1 MSEKP
6 VSYVR
11 AAERLEAIM
20 TEIESGTVDIDKLS
34 ALLKEADGLIK
45 FCRDKLYKVDN
56 EVNAILQRMS
66 DDLSAEG

>member
-20 TEIESGTVDIDKLS
+20 AEIESGTVDIDKLS

-66 DDLSAEG
+66 DDLSVEG

>member
-1 MSEKP
+1 MSDKP

-20 TEIESGTVDIDKLS
+20 AEIESGTVDIDKLS

-66 DDLSAEG
+66 DDLSVEG

>member
-1 MSEKP
+1 MSEKS

-20 TEIESGTVDIDKLS
+20 AEIESGTVDIDKLS

-66 DDLSAEG
+66 DDLSVEG

>member
-1 MSEKP
+1 M
-6 VSYVR
+6 SYVR

-20 TEIESGTVDIDKLS
+20 AEIESGTVDIDKLS
-34 ALLKEADGLIK
+34 VLLKEADELIK

>member
-20 TEIESGTVDIDKLS
+20 AEIESGTVDIDKLS
-34 ALLKEADGLIK
+34 ALLKEADELIK

>member
-20 TEIESGTVDIDKLS
+20 AEIESGTVDIDKLS

-45 FCRDKLYKVDN
+45 FCSDKLYKVDN

-66 DDLSAEG
+66 DDLSVEG

>member
-20 TEIESGTVDIDKLS
+20 AEIESGTVDIDKLS

-45 FCRDKLYKVDN
+45 FCRDKLYTVDN

-66 DDLSAEG
+66 DDLSVEG

>member
-66 DDLSAEG
+66 DDLSVEG

>member
-20 TEIESGTVDIDKLS
+20 AEIESGTVDIDKLS

-56 EVNAILQRMS
+56 EVNVILQRMS

>member
-20 TEIESGTVDIDKLS
+20 AEIESGTVDIDKLS

>member
-20 TEIESGTVDIDKLS
+20 AEIESGTVDIDKLS

-56 EVNAILQRMS
+56 EVNTILQRMS
-66 DDLSAEG
+66 DDLSAER

>member
-6 VSYVR
+6 VSYVQ

-20 TEIESGTVDIDKLS
+20 AEIESGTVDIDKLS

-66 DDLSAEG
+66 DDLSVEG

>member
-11 AAERLEAIM
+11 AAERLEVIM
-20 TEIESGTVDIDKLS
+20 AEIESGTVDIDKLS

-56 EVNAILQRMS
+56 EVNVILQRMS
-66 DDLSAEG
+66 DDLSVEG